1 MQTSEVGL
9 IRARYEGLVQG
20 PIGSV
25 LDLIRQGHLEAAS
38 VLVDR
43 AARQM
48 DQFAAELGQ
57 FGDAVLAVLTPPVEV
72 VPAATE
78 VVAPPAP

>member
-9 IRARYEGLVQG
+9 IRARFEGLVQG
-20 PIGSV
+20 PMSSM

-38 VLVDR
+38 VLADR
-43 AARQM
+43 AGRQM

-57 FGDAVLAVLTPPVEV
+57 FGDAVTAALTPKPAPEAVPAPVE
-72 VPAATE
+72 T
-78 VVAPPAP
+78 PAP